1 MLSLY
6 RKQQLAVLFVLLA
19 LTALIVVSL
28 IISTTMH
35 FNILHFLLSFG
46 PYASFPHP

>member
-6 RKQQLAVLFVLLA
+6 RKQQLAILFVLLA

-35 FNILHFLLSFG
+35 FNILHFLLSWG
-46 PYASFPHP
+46 PNVAYPHP